1 MLGGIFGAPAVD
13 GDGVAGFLVI
23 VRKDGRELRDGD
35 VRGKFFPTVI
45 EPGLW
50 VESVVIARADWI
62 VPIPG
67 TQGVIRRM
75 SGGENFR
82 DAIRIAFGFLKH
94 RKLIGPDGLV
104 FVDAGFHVPASEVAA
119 IGTRESAGAKTADG
133 RALPKTIVD
142 MAGVER
148 CLLRTWACEGRTD

>member
-23 VRKDGRELRDGD
+23 VRKDGRELLDGD
-35 VRGKFFPTVI
+35 VRGKVFPTVI

-50 VESVVIARADWI
+50 VESVVIARAGWI

-67 TQGVIRRM
+67 TQGVTRRM

-104 FVDAGFHVPASEVAA
+104 FVDAGFHVPAGEIAA
-119 IGTRESAGAKTADG
+119 IGTRESAGAKAADG
-133 RALPKTIVD
+133 SALPKAVVD
-142 MAGVER
+142 MPVVKCGLFRAWV
-148 CLLRTWACEGRTD
+148 L